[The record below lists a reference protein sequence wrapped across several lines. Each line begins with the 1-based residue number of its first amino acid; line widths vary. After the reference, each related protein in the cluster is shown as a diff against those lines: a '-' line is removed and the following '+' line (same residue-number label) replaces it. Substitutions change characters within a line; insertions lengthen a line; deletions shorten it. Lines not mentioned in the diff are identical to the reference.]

1 MLKKAYSKTGRVCRV
16 TFRLPAEVKAQKAM
30 LVGDFNGWDTQ
41 ATPMRVL
48 KNGDFSVTLSLEA
61 GQAYRFRYLL
71 DGERWEND
79 WAADA
84 YAPNEFGGDDSVVQ
98 V

>member
-16 TFRLPAEVKAQKAM
+16 TFRLPAEVKAQNAM

-48 KNGDFSVTLSLEA
+48 KNGDFSATLSLEA
-61 GQAYRFRYLL
+61 GKSYRFRYLL
-71 DGERWEND
+71 DGKRWEND

-84 YAPNEFGGDDSVVQ
+84 YIPNEFGGDDSVVQ